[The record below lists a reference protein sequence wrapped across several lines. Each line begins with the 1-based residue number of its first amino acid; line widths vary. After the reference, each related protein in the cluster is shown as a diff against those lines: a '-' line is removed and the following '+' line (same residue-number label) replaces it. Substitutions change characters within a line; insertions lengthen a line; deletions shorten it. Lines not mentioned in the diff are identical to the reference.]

1 MRPIVIDAGARLELR
16 EDGATLTAVTRAT
29 RTPLD
34 GYDGSGGLPRY
45 DGPDPK
51 PLDSGV
57 TGGTGWIMTPDRGG
71 TWVIAF
77 AFEWQTHCYAGSG
90 LNWVVVRTR

>member
-1 MRPIVIDAGARLELR
+1 MRPIVVDAGALLEVR
-16 EDGATLTAVTRAT
+16 EDGADLTTVTAT

-51 PLDSGV
+51 RLDSGV
-57 TGGTGWIMTPDRGG
+57 AGGTGWIRTPDRAG
-71 TWVIAF
+71 TWVIGFDF
-77 AFEWQTHCYAGSG
+77 AWQTHCYGGSG
-90 LNWVVVRTR
+90 FNWVVVRTR